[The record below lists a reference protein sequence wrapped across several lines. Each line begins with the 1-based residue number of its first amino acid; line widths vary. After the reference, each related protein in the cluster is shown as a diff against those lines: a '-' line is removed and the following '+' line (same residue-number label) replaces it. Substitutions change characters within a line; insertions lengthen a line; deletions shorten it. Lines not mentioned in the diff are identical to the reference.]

1 MRLRFHRVQR
11 TIGIIALSCAST
23 FACSRSEG
31 TTKARDRAATA
42 RAPAEAAP
50 ATTAASA
57 KTANARPRVPVRG
70 RGIEAITGS
79 ELIGRIRRSGFK
91 GTLVNAWASWC
102 GPCKHEVPMLD
113 ALSANFAELGIDVVL
128 VTMDEPG
135 DAENAQAFLTERQL
149 GLGSFIAARPLDIF
163 KLELN
168 PRWPGMIPAMF
179 LYDAEGKLRYFWGG
193 PAYEDEIVPII
204 DGFVAGKHIDGE
216 ANFTLSPGQVQ
227 R

>member
-1 MRLRFHRVQR
+1 MRQKDSAARAR
-11 TIGIIALSCAST
+11 GEAAST
-23 FACSRSEG
+23 
-31 TTKARDRAATA
+31 ATA
-42 RAPAEAAP
+42 AM
-50 ATTAASA
+50 SA
-57 KTANARPRVPVRG
+57 KTAGARPRVPIRA
-70 RGIEAITGS
+70 RGIEPITGS
-79 ELIGRIRRSGFK
+79 QLIARIRRSGYK

-128 VTMDEPG
+128 VTMDEPT
-135 DAENAQAFLTERQL
+135 DTDKAQAFLTERQL
-149 GLGSFIAARPLDIF
+149 GLGSFIAAGPLDIF

>member
-1 MRLRFHRVQR
+1 MQLRSPIVQR
-11 TIGIIALSCAST
+11 SIGLIAVCCA
-23 FACSRSEG
+23 FACSRTEA
-31 TTKARDRAATA
+31 TTKTREAAATA
-42 RAPAEAAP
+42 RASGDVSAKAAP
-50 ATTAASA
+50 VASNTAS
-57 KTANARPRVPVRG
+57 ARPRIPVRA
-70 RGIEAITGS
+70 RGIETITGS
-79 ELIGRIRRSGFK
+79 ELITRIRRSGFK

-135 DAENAQAFLTERQL
+135 DAEKAQAFLTERQL
-149 GLGSFIAARPLDIF
+149 GLGSFIAARPLGSF

-193 PAYEDEIVPII
+193 PAYEDEILPII

-227 R
+227 H

>member
-1 MRLRFHRVQR
+1 MRLRFSLVRR
-11 TIGIIALSCAST
+11 AIGLTAVSAAFAL
-23 FACSRSEG
+23 ACSRTEATSKTRE
-31 TTKARDRAATA
+31 RAARA
-42 RAPAEAAP
+42 SGDVSAANAPA
-50 ATTAASA
+50 SA
-57 KTANARPRVPVRG
+57 NTLSARPRIPVRA
-70 RGIEAITGS
+70 RGIETITGS
-79 ELIGRIRRSGFK
+79 ELIARIRRSGFK

-135 DAENAQAFLTERQL
+135 DAEKAQAFLTERQL
-149 GLGSFIAARPLDIF
+149 GLGSFIAARPLGSF

-193 PAYEDEIVPII
+193 PAYEDEILPII

-227 R
+227 H